1 MTDESLRL
9 LQKVLKNNKYS
20 LTEPRR
26 VVCSLLWNAEPL
38 SMHELSERSK
48 GLIDRASL
56 YRTVELFEKL
66 GLVQR
71 IYIGWKY
78 KIELSD
84 VLTHH
89 HHHISCLDCG
99 KIVAIT
105 EEEEIEAMID
115 SIAQRHGFVA
125 ANHQLEVRGYCAAC
139 SKQRDINYSN
149 PKTKPHLTNLIALRM
164 SDRLEALG
172 IDQDMEERNV

>member
-9 LQKVLKNNKYS
+9 LQKVLKSNGYS
-20 LTEPRR
+20 LTQPRR
-26 VVCSLLWNAEPL
+26 VVCSLLWDTEPL
-38 SMHELSERSK
+38 SMRELTERSK
-48 GLIDRASL
+48 DLIDRASL
-56 YRTVELFEKL
+56 YRTVGLFEKL

-89 HHHISCLDCG
+89 HHHISCLHCG

-105 EEEEIEAMID
+105 EEKEIESTIA
-115 SIAQRHGFVA
+115 SLAQRHGFVA
-125 ANHQLEVRGYCAAC
+125 ANHQLEVRGYCADC
-139 SKQRDINYSN
+139 SAK
-149 PKTKPHLTNLIALRM
+149 LA
-164 SDRLEALG
+164 
-172 IDQDMEERNV
+172 